1 VLSGLA
7 AILLPGVRSAM
18 ANPPATP
25 WFRGDANCDSEINS
39 IDAALVLQLDADLL
53 DSVPFAFGADAN
65 EDGNID
71 SADAMLILQYHAGL
85 VTGRKPDLCVTVGPL
100 RHGFQ

>member
-1 VLSGLA
+1 VRTTFLLLLVLSGLA
-7 AILLPGVRSAM
+7 AILPPGVRSAM

-25 WFRGDANCDSEINS
+25 WFRGDANCDSEISS
-39 IDAALVLQLDADLL
+39 IDAALVLQLDTDLL

-71 SADAMLILQYHAGL
+71 SADAMLILQFLTGL
-85 VTGRKPDLCVTVGPL
+85 IDSP
-100 RHGFQ
+100 